1 MEENKKLN
9 ISTWKL
15 IAQIAGVFAFVISML
30 LIVNYIQYKRLDPVE
45 TELMN
50 KLVERLNQ
58 DSDNVQ
64 LREDIRTVDLLARK
78 AYFTNQWQVR
88 TGGYLLLICIA
99 VLVIAMQILGS
110 AKGKEVTITEN
121 SNSFLEQKS
130 ARIWIAIAGAGIVC
144 IALFFA
150 YLTHHELSREFTLAI
165 EAVKP
170 QTTAAIAEVSKED
183 PKIEVEEISTETE
196 SNKGVEE
203 AVSSE
208 PVIKTKK
215 QTETEVKQSTEESQK
230 TSKDPV
236 EKALSEPKKKAKTF
250 PSTEEFRNNYPAFR
264 GPGGNGIAYSK
275 SIPENWDGTTG
286 KNIIWKF
293 KIPLHGFNSP
303 VIWNN
308 KLFLSGATATEREV
322 YCINR
327 NTGALLWTA
336 QANNIPGSPEKS
348 PKVTDDTGLAAPS
361 VTTDG
366 SRVFAI
372 FGNGDLIALDMDGK
386 QLWAKNMGPT
396 GNHYGHSSSLFL
408 YEDILI
414 VQYDTKVN
422 PKLVGLSASSGNL
435 IWSNL
440 RDVKVSWASPVVV
453 NTGKQTEIL
462 LVADPIVASYDP
474 TTGEENWQIDCIF
487 GEVGPSVAYA
497 DGVVYAVNEYAK
509 LVAIQIGDTPTILW
523 ENDEYLSDVPS
534 PVATKDLLF
543 MATSYGVVVCY
554 DSKTGKKYWEQEF
567 DNGFYSSPILVDG
580 KIYLLDMSGITH
592 IFAAAKEFV
601 SIGQSP
607 LGEDGMTTPAF
618 MDGRIY
624 IRGNEHLFCI
634 GE

>member
-1 MEENKKLN
+1 MENKKSN

-15 IAQIAGVFAFVISML
+15 IAQIAGIFAFVISML
-30 LIVNYIQYKRLDPVE
+30 LIVNYIQYKRMDPVE

-58 DSDNVQ
+58 DSDNSQ
-64 LREDIRTVDLLARK
+64 LREEIRTVELLARK

-88 TGGYLLLICIA
+88 TGGYLLLISIA
-99 VLVIAMQILGS
+99 VLVIAMQILSS
-110 AKGKEVTITEN
+110 ARGKEVTITEN

-130 ARIWIAIAGAGIVC
+130 ARMWIAIAGAGIVC

-165 EAVKP
+165 ETVNPETKVTKAEISMQEPKVKD
-170 QTTAAIAEVSKED
+170 EKN
-183 PKIEVEEISTETE
+183 STETA
-196 SNKGVEE
+196 SNELIEE
-203 AVSSE
+203 ATSE
-208 PVIKTKK
+208 ENPNTEIEKKIKT
-215 QTETEVKQSTEESQK
+215 EIKQSTEEPVEA
-230 TSKDPV
+230 TKDPV
-236 EKALSEPKKKAKTF
+236 EKPLSEPKKTAKSSPVGKETK
-250 PSTEEFRNNYPAFR
+250 NNYPAFR
-264 GPGGNGIAYSK
+264 GPGGNGISYSK
-275 SIPENWDGTTG
+275 NIPENWDGSNG

-303 VIWNN
+303 IIWNN
-308 KLFLSGATATEREV
+308 KLFFSGATATEREV
-322 YCINR
+322 YCIDR
-327 NTGALLWTA
+327 NTGALLWSA
-336 QANNIPGSPEKS
+336 QANNIPGSPAKS

-366 SRVFAI
+366 NSVFAI
-372 FGNGDLIALDMDGK
+372 FGNGDLIALNMQGK

-396 GNHYGHSSSLFL
+396 GNHYGHSSSLYL
-408 YEDILI
+408 HEDILI

-422 PKLVGLSASSGNL
+422 PKLVGLSVASGDI
-435 IWSNL
+435 IWSTP

-453 NTGKQTEIL
+453 NTGKKTEIL
-462 LVADPIVASYDP
+462 LAADPIVASYNP
-474 TTGEENWQIDCIF
+474 ATGEENWQIDCIF

-523 ENDEYLSDVPS
+523 EGDEYLSDVPS
-534 PVATKDLLF
+534 PVATKELLF

-554 DSKTGKKYWEQEF
+554 DSKTGKKNWEHEF
-567 DNGFYSSPILVDG
+567 DNGFYSSPVLVDG
-580 KIYLLDMSGITH
+580 KIYLMDLSGIMH
-592 IFAAAKEFV
+592 VFAASKEFV
-601 SIGQSP
+601 SIAQSP

-618 MDGRIY
+618 IDGRIY